1 MPLLSLSPNLSKKRK
16 FLGPKNSH
24 DWENNLTA
32 KSYAEVK
39 ANRVKTSIN
48 TILILKAE
56 YFFLLKI
63 CSGTVEDNNT
73 TRH

>member
-1 MPLLSLSPNLSKKRK
+1 MEISPRK
-16 FLGPKNSH
+16 TSH
-24 DWENNLTA
+24 DWEKNLTA

-56 YFFLLKI
+56 YFFIENLQWN
-63 CSGTVEDNNT
+63 CGRQQYNT
-73 TRH
+73 TLD